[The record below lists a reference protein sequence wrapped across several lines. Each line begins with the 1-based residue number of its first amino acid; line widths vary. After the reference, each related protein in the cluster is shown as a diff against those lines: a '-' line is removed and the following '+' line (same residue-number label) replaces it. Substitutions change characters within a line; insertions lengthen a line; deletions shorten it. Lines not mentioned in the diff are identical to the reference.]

1 MILHIVSKMKSLY
14 EYLLESSIERYT
26 MKITLKQFIDKYIE
40 LSKLSKSKAISEL
53 VSNLNMYSDGG
64 PNKEDWITSSQ
75 SKEISFDAHT
85 ETISGKEYLYIE
97 IHDSSYDTMKVAFN
111 MKKVDFAER
120 LYDWFKKKA
129 MINLKSYVVMKEELD
144 GDNIQWKFDNWS
156 KGIESSVLDAFMLN
170 ASYQKDIEGF
180 KKLVDNSGI
189 NFNAL
194 TDMMNDDA
202 KGLPDNY
209 DNIYI
214 LKKIIDTINI
224 LNKGKN
230 D

>member
-40 LSKLSKSKAISEL
+40 LSKLPKNKAISEL

-111 MKKVDFAER
+111 FKKVDFAEQ
-120 LYDWFKKKA
+120 LYDWFKNTGRK
-129 MINLKSYVVMKEELD
+129 
-144 GDNIQWKFDNWS
+144 Q
-156 KGIESSVLDAFMLN
+156 
-170 ASYQKDIEGF
+170 
-180 KKLVDNSGI
+180 
-189 NFNAL
+189 
-194 TDMMNDDA
+194 
-202 KGLPDNY
+202 
-209 DNIYI
+209 
-214 LKKIIDTINI
+214 
-224 LNKGKN
+224 
-230 D
+230 

>member
-1 MILHIVSKMKSLY
+1 MILHIVSKMKSLS

-53 VSNLNMYSDGG
+53 VYNLNMYSDGG

-111 MKKVDFAER
+111 FKKVDFAEQ
-120 LYDWFKKKA
+120 LYDWFKNTGRK
-129 MINLKSYVVMKEELD
+129 
-144 GDNIQWKFDNWS
+144 Q
-156 KGIESSVLDAFMLN
+156 
-170 ASYQKDIEGF
+170 
-180 KKLVDNSGI
+180 
-189 NFNAL
+189 
-194 TDMMNDDA
+194 
-202 KGLPDNY
+202 
-209 DNIYI
+209 
-214 LKKIIDTINI
+214 
-224 LNKGKN
+224 
-230 D
+230 